1 MDFETVLEFKEI
13 NILQCIHNYFKNK
26 YFGLKMQFSSL
37 VSTTKKKRK
46 EKQTKKSKKY
56 SIKFCI
62 SAVKSWTCHAEG
74 L

>member
-37 VSTTKKKRK
+37 VSTTKKKKRK
-46 EKQTKKSKKY
+46 TNQEEQKIQY
-56 SIKFCI
+56 
-62 SAVKSWTCHAEG
+62 
-74 L
+74 